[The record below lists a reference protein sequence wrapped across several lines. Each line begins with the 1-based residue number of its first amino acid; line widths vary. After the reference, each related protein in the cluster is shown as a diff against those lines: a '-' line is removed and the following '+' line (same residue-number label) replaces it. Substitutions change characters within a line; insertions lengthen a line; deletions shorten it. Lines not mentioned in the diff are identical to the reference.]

1 MNKFVIRRYQPEDRE
16 RLQAIR
22 ELAFKPIHDG
32 FREQLGDEVFAKV
45 RGDEERKQAAY
56 LDTLMAGSNRQEL
69 HVLLHGEIVAGFVS
83 LKVDEDGIGGEID
96 LNAIDPA
103 FQGQGG
109 GRLMYGFALDRL
121 EALGARLVR
130 VGTGLD
136 DNHAAART
144 AYKAVGFERSLSWTV
159 LYKLI

>member
-1 MNKFVIRRYQPEDRE
+1 M
-16 RLQAIR
+16 
-22 ELAFKPIHDG
+22 
-32 FREQLGDEVFAKV
+32 
-45 RGDEERKQAAY
+45 
-56 LDTLMAGSNRQEL
+56 
-69 HVLLHGEIVAGFVS
+69 LLHGETVAGFVS
-83 LKVDEDGIGGEID
+83 LTVDKDGVGGEID

-109 GRLMYGFALDRL
+109 GRFMYEFALARL
-121 EALGARLVR
+121 KALGVQLAR

-144 AYKAVGFERSLSWTV
+144 AYKAVGFDRSLSWTV

>member
-1 MNKFVIRRYQPEDRE
+1 MNKFEIRRYQLGDRE

-22 ELAFKPIHDG
+22 ELAFRPIHDG
-32 FREQLGDEVFAKV
+32 FREQLGDEVFKKV

-56 LDTLMAGSNRQEL
+56 LDTLMAGEDRHEL
-69 HVLLHGEIVAGFVS
+69 HVLLHGQIVAGFVG
-83 LKVDEDGIGGEID
+83 LTVDEDGIGGELD

-109 GRLMYGFALDRL
+109 GRLMYEFALDRL
-121 EALGARLVR
+121 KVLGVRVAR

-136 DNHAAART
+136 NNHAAART
-144 AYKAVGFERSLSWTV
+144 AYKAVGFDRSLSWTV